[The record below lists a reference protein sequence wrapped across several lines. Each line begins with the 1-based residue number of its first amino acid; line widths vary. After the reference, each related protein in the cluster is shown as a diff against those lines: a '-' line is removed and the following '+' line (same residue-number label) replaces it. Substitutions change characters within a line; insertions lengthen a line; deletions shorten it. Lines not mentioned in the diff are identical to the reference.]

1 MSRIQN
7 IGQENGQWCPGPE
20 WHKKNQYN
28 EYWIETIQKYTTFY
42 VEK

>member
-20 WHKKNQYN
+20 LHKKNQYN
-28 EYWIETIQKYTTFY
+28 EYWIETIQNIQHFM
-42 VEK
+42 